1 MKKTYW
7 IAIPVIVLAIAAGV
21 FGTRMRSNQ
30 VPSTPPPTS
39 LSTLLPTIMSTL
51 PSTSQPSAQ
60 MSMQTTQSI
69 TSTVVSTMTQPTK
82 YIVIGWNNLGMH
94 CYNPD
99 FSNLAILPP
108 YNTLIAQ
115 VIKVAEPPQIVTS
128 GVIVEYSFP
137 ENTYSAG
144 VQGKPDKTNFWD
156 FEQALYGVTTPP
168 NVGLTGKGLTGTM
181 DLAKDGSYF
190 IAEGIPLT
198 DILDKD
204 AASQTIYP
212 FQKALITV
220 KDANDPSMIL
230 AQLTVVAPV
239 STELSCQTCHADDAD
254 ATTRYPIT
262 PTGKIETNILAIHD
276 YLNTISYTQY
286 LADYPDLLA
295 KTPLMD
301 HQPVNCDWCH
311 GSNATGSPQ
320 VGQIKSLSNAMHGH
334 HNPTNAPDI
343 TPDTAGCYSCHPGP
357 TTQCLRDT
365 MSQNFS
371 MNCTNCHGDITVVAQ
386 NPNPWLNEPKCS
398 NEGCH
403 GSGYDTSLPLF
414 RQSTGHGGLYCEA
427 CHDSTHAISPS
438 REANDSIKFLALQGH
453 TGSLSDCTTCHGT
466 TPADR
471 FVHAFVSGK

>member
-7 IAIPVIVLAIAAGV
+7 VAIPIIILAVAAGV
-21 FGTRMRSNQ
+21 IGTRMRTAS
-30 VPSTPPPTS
+30 VAP
-39 LSTLLPTIMSTL
+39 
-51 PSTSQPSAQ
+51 TSQPTYQPTPLPTQVATQAPSQ
-60 MSMQTTQSI
+60 PMSMGSTI
-69 TSTVVSTMTQPTK
+69 TPTVAMTPTVPT

-108 YNTLIAQ
+108 YNTLLAQ
-115 VIKVAEPPQIVTS
+115 VIKIGDPPQIITS
-128 GVIVEYSFP
+128 GVTVEYSFP
-137 ENTYSAG
+137 DNTYSAG
-144 VQGKPDKTNFWD
+144 MPGQPDKTNFWD
-156 FEQALYGVTTPP
+156 FEQALYGVTTPV
-168 NVGLTGKGLTGTM
+168 NIGLTGKGLTGSM
-181 DLAKDGSYF
+181 DLAKDGAYY

-204 AASQTIYP
+204 ATAQTIYP
-212 FQKALITV
+212 FQKAVITV

-239 STELSCQTCHADDAD
+239 STELSCQNCHADDAD

-276 YLNTISYTQY
+276 YLNVISYTQY

-295 KTPLMD
+295 KTPLID

-311 GSNATGSPQ
+311 GSNATGAPV
-320 VGQIKSLSNAMHGH
+320 VGQMKSLSNAMHGR

-343 TPDTAGCYSCHPGP
+343 TPDTAGCYNCHPGP

-371 MNCTNCHGDITVVAQ
+371 VNCTNCHGDITVVAQ
-386 NPNPWLNEPKCS
+386 NPDPWLNEPKCS
-398 NEGCH
+398 SVGCH
-403 GSGYDTSLPLF
+403 GSGYDTTQALY

-438 REANDSIKFLALQGH
+438 REANDSIKFMTLQGH
-453 TGSLSDCTTCHGT
+453 TGSLSDCTTCHYT
-466 TPADR
+466 TPVDR
-471 FVHAFVSGK
+471 FVHSPKP